1 MGTVYFVNGFLEA
14 GKTTFIK
21 ELIGRESF
29 RISGKTLILLCEEGD
44 LEYDDEELAGANAVL
59 EIIEK
64 EEGFNEDTI
73 AALEKKTQTGTDHR
87 GLYAVF
93 RERKKR
99 LKRPKIAENSLGK
112 RK

>member
-44 LEYDDEELAGANAVL
+44 REYDASELEEAGAVL
-59 EIIEK
+59 EVIEA
-64 EEGFNEDTI
+64 EADFNE
-73 AALEKKTQTGTDHR
+73 
-87 GLYAVF
+87 
-93 RERKKR
+93 
-99 LKRPKIAENSLGK
+99 EN
-112 RK
+112 

>member
-44 LEYDDEELAGANAVL
+44 LEYDDEELAGANSVL
-59 EIIEK
+59 EIIE
-64 EEGFNEDTI
+64 E
-73 AALEKKTQTGTDHR
+73 
-87 GLYAVF
+87 
-93 RERKKR
+93 
-99 LKRPKIAENSLGK
+99 
-112 RK
+112 